1 MLNSVCSSTDSR
13 LKFVCSGGGF
23 KNYCSR
29 GVLPRQRNR
38 VLAPEHSS
46 KYIGLVPL
54 SPHMATWLSVG
65 KSFKGTGKSSEND
78 LQVQVVPINDFS
90 SKHVPDQDSKVT
102 GTHKREKK
110 DKKEKKG
117 RKDKKEKKSRN
128 VSKKRKGGY
137 SELQVWERSFNAAEQ
152 PDFSSDSFSSDSS
165 DEDTNA
171 KRRRLLHDADI
182 VSGAMQ
188 LTYLPNGEAILVPR
202 RGSDQQIDGNDWH
215 VDRRADRDMLLYEGM
230 HPREIVEYTVH
241 LTAQVVNDD
250 SGKYYRPISH
260 NSSAAVASSSQL
272 YRRSTQRPSGL
283 MVSALKQHRDY
294 ENATKT
300 ARIFMHRQQLL
311 SERNQELRLHQRHR
325 YFSATARNIL
335 EEPSLRRLDMR
346 YKAGGSGQSSSS
358 GGISGSTVVLPLP
371 YVDTVVVSELGFG
384 PQKAGKLAAPNT
396 TAEGE
401 NGGFATPASKA
412 QAAAN
417 ELQRTVNQQL
427 RERPHDLQ
435 VILHAVSAQDT
446 ICIQQRIASGRPYS
460 SLRNSPYG
468 TSKNK
473 ADVVLRKTISERKV
487 AILEQALRENR
498 GDMHICSVLRDK
510 LVCELQRTGQ
520 QTEAVD
526 RLYHE
531 AVHDTPLNIQ
541 LQLARWVNNLGVFSR
556 SDYKSLTSGLDA
568 IHSETSRAA
577 YNLLAARELSQLVD
591 ASVGAV
597 RDVSKVQQQYSRAGL
612 EADLRAL
619 RCDLL
624 GLQLLVELRT
634 GHAER
639 AVAAVQVLPSFG
651 TVLTAHFRCA

>member
-1 MLNSVCSSTDSR
+1 
-13 LKFVCSGGGF
+13 
-23 KNYCSR
+23 
-29 GVLPRQRNR
+29 
-38 VLAPEHSS
+38 
-46 KYIGLVPL
+46 
-54 SPHMATWLSVG
+54 MASWLSVG

-171 KRRRLLHDADI
+171 KRWRLLHDADI

-230 HPREIVEYTVH
+230 HPREVVEYTVH

-250 SGKYYRPISH
+250 SGKYYRPRSQS
-260 NSSAAVASSSQL
+260 SSAAVASSSQL

-311 SERNQELRLHQRHR
+311 SERNQELRLPQRHR

-346 YKAGGSGQSSSS
+346 CKAGGSGFPSSSS
-358 GGISGSTVVLPLP
+358 GGISGSTVLLPLP

-417 ELQRTVNQQL
+417 ELQRTVSQQL
-427 RERPHDLQ
+427 RDRPHDLQ

-468 TSKNK
+468 ASKNK
-473 ADVVLRKTISERKV
+473 ADVMLRKTISERKV

-531 AVHDTPLNIQ
+531 AVHDTPLDIQ

-556 SDYKSLTSGLDA
+556 SDYKSLTSGLAA

-639 AVAAVQVLPSFG
+639 AVAVVQVLPSFG
-651 TVLTAHFRCA
+651 TVLTVHFRCA